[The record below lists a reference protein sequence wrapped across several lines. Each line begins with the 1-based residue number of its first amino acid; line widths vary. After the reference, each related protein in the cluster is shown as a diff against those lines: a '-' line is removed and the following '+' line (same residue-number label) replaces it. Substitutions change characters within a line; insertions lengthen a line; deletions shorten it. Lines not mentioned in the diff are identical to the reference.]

1 MPGTFTEWVDAAG
14 KAVDVAGVLAI
25 SLGIV
30 LVAVLAVRRAVRRE
44 SDVYTGFRQ
53 QLGRVILLGLELLV
67 AADIIRTVA
76 VTPTLESV
84 VVLGVI
90 VLVRTFLSFSLEVEL
105 NGAWPWQRGADRGQ
119 DTAATWPFAAEAP
132 RLAGP
137 GRRARPG
144 PPGSR
149 EHLRVGASRDG
160 PLGRLGLQ
168 GWPVGRR

>member
-1 MPGTFTEWVDAAG
+1 MPGTFTEWIETAG
-14 KAVDVAGVLAI
+14 KAVDVAGVLTI

-30 LVAVLAVRRAVRRE
+30 LVAVLAARRIVHRE

-53 QLGRVILLGLELLV
+53 QLGRAILLGLELLV

-105 NGAWPWQRGADRGQ
+105 TGAWPWQRRADS
-119 DTAATWPFAAEAP
+119 
-132 RLAGP
+132 
-137 GRRARPG
+137 GRDA
-144 PPGSR
+144 
-149 EHLRVGASRDG
+149 
-160 PLGRLGLQ
+160 
-168 GWPVGRR
+168 